1 LESEGTLIFLGCFTH
16 KRTNQRR
23 GRKKGGDHAPQW
35 FLRSH
40 QLCLTQE
47 AYMTFSLK
55 VLGTLTAAMFLT
67 TGLAIAGPEK
77 DPLPARVPADKRA
90 AAKKDKSPLYDKAED
105 AKAEIVAEGKSLY
118 LGKGTCIN
126 CHGEKGDGQGPAG
139 AVLNPGP
146 RNFTN
151 CKFHKKRKDGELMW
165 VIKNGSPG
173 TGMVPLVPATI
184 SEEEAWK
191 IIAYERSFCKG

>member
-1 LESEGTLIFLGCFTH
+1 MHPSGFYGLI
-16 KRTNQRR
+16 NI
-23 GRKKGGDHAPQW
+23 
-35 FLRSH
+35 
-40 QLCLTQE
+40 CLTQE
-47 AYMTFSLK
+47 AYMRFSMK

-77 DPLPARVPADKRA
+77 DPLPARVPADQRA
-90 AAKKDKSPLYDKAED
+90 AAKKDKSPLYDKAEN
-105 AKAEIVAEGKSLY
+105 ASPEIVAEGKALFE
-118 LGKGTCIN
+118 GKGTCIN
-126 CHGEKGDGQGPAG
+126 CHGKEGNGQGPAG

-146 RNFTN
+146 RDFTN

-191 IIAYERSFCKG
+191 VIAYERSFCK